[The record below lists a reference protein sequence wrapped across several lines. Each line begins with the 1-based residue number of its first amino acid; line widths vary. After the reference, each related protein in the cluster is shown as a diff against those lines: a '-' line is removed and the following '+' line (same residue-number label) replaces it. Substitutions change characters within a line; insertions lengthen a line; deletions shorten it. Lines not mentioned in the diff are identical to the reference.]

1 MVVERGRGA
10 GLTAAAGF
18 SGPSLRQLPSSL
30 VRDVLKSGEEL
41 LSGVIPDGFL
51 EETRA
56 EWSTKR
62 RRFPNVLYL
71 SPSCA
76 KVANHEG
83 E

>member
-1 MVVERGRGA
+1 MGRGEE
-10 GLTAAAGF
+10 LDSAARLCD
-18 SGPSLRQLPSSL
+18 SRSSL

-51 EETRA
+51 EETQA
-56 EWSTKR
+56 EQSTKR
-62 RRFPNVLYL
+62 RRFLNVLYL
-71 SPSCA
+71 SPCCA